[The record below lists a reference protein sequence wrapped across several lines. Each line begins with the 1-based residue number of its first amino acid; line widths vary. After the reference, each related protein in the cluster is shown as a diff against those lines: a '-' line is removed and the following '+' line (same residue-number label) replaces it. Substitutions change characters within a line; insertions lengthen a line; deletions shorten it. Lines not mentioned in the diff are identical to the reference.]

1 MVHQILVFYPSVPV
15 AVNFSEMLLCDFY
28 LVLWL
33 YQVWEMEG
41 ACFLHLLC
49 YWIWSWLL
57 KFSPRKIHVTSV
69 HILLD
74 RGSQMATP
82 VFKEERKC
90 NPPWKRPWCWERL
103 KARGEGDDRG
113 WDGWMVSLTQWT
125 WVWANSGS
133 WWWTGKPGV
142 MQSME
147 SQRVGHD
154 WVTELEVSSLKENQK
169 YLVKEHSWLHSA
181 VVNGSLGWAS
191 S

>member
-1 MVHQILVFYPSVPV
+1 MIVSGVRDGRSMLPPSSLLLDLMLALEVFT
-15 AVNFSEMLLCDFY
+15 
-28 LVLWL
+28 
-33 YQVWEMEG
+33 Q
-41 ACFLHLLC
+41 
-49 YWIWSWLL
+49 
-57 KFSPRKIHVTSV
+57 KIHVTSV

-74 RGSQMATP
+74 RWSQMATP
-82 VFKEERKC
+82 VFKEEGKC
-90 NPPWKRPWCWERL
+90 SPPWKRPWCWERL

-113 WDGWMVSLTQWT
+113 WDGWMVSPTQWT
-125 WVWANSGS
+125 RVWVSSGN

-142 MQSME
+142 IQSMG

-154 WVTELEVSSLKENQK
+154 WVTELEVSFLKENQK